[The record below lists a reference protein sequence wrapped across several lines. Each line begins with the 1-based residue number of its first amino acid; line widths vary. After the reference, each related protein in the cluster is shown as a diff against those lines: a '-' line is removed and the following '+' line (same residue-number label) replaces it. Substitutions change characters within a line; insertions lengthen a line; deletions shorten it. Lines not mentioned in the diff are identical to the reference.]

1 MTRQAPRPGGGP
13 ARTAA
18 PRIGRILLDA
28 GLVTTDQLHSALARQ
43 QAGAVRLGALLCEMG
58 FLDPATLELALEL
71 QSALSSPERI
81 LATAAGPREPL
92 GVLLLAG
99 GCITPAQLEDALA
112 EQERTG
118 ARLGRIAVRRGWIGE
133 PALERLL
140 SLQRQLGR
148 TPPGP
153 GPLRLGR
160 ILVLLGAIT
169 TGQLD
174 AALAHQ
180 AGTGRTLGEVL
191 IDAGYATPRTIAE
204 GLRLQRGLMAAA
216 VAALLALGPGLPGT
230 AAAAG
235 GAEGGVSV
243 SARVLPYA
251 RLEVLAQPSSLHV
264 TAVDAARGY
273 VEVDGV
279 SRLSIRSNS
288 PRGYALVVEGRSE
301 ILTGVV
307 IRGLGP
313 DVALAVAGGTLLRPP
328 ADPRAAIEIRPGYRF
343 ALAPGTPPGEY
354 PWPVTLS
361 ILPL

>member
-1 MTRQAPRPGGGP
+1 MTIQAPRPGDGQ
-13 ARTAA
+13 ACAA
-18 PRIGRILLDA
+18 AHRIGQILLNA
-28 GLVTTDQLHSALARQ
+28 GLVTADQLQAALTLQHAR
-43 QAGAVRLGALLCEMG
+43 AVRLGELLCAMG
-58 FLDPATLELALEL
+58 LLDRATLGLALEL

-92 GVLLLAG
+92 GVLLLASG
-99 GCITPAQLEDALA
+99 RITPAQLEDALA
-112 EQERTG
+112 EQDRTG
-118 ARLGRIAVRRGWIGE
+118 ARLGRIAVRRGWLDEQG
-133 PALERLL
+133 LERLL
-140 SLQRQLGR
+140 SLQRRIGR
-148 TPPGP
+148 KPHGP

-169 TGQLD
+169 AAQLD
-174 AALAHQ
+174 AALVRQ

-191 IDAGYATPRTIAE
+191 IDAGYATPRTVAQ

-216 VAALLALGPGLPGT
+216 VAALLALGPGLT
-230 AAAAG
+230 DAVAN

-243 SARVLPYA
+243 TARVLPYA
-251 RLEVLAQPSSLHV
+251 RLEVLAQPSSLRV
-264 TAVDAARGY
+264 TPADAARGY

-279 SRLSIRSNS
+279 SRLAIRSNS

-307 IRGLGP
+307 LRGLGP
-313 DVALAVAGGTLLRPP
+313 DVALPVAGGTLLRPP
-328 ADPRAAIEIRPGYRF
+328 ADPRAAIEVRPGYRF
-343 ALAPGTPPGEY
+343 SLAPGTPPGDY

>member
-28 GLVTTDQLHSALARQ
+28 GLVTTDQLQAALARQ
-43 QAGAVRLGALLCEMG
+43 QAGAVRLGVLLCEMG

-112 EQERTG
+112 EQDRTG
-118 ARLGRIAVRRGWIGE
+118 ARLGRVAVRWGWLDE
-133 PALERLL
+133 PGLEQLL
-140 SLQRQLGR
+140 SLQRQLEHA
-148 TPPGP
+148 PPGP

-174 AALAHQ
+174 AALARQ
-180 AGTGRTLGEVL
+180 TGTGRPLGDVL
-191 IDAGYATPRTIAE
+191 IDAGFATPRSVAQ

-216 VAALLALGPGLPGT
+216 VAALLALGPGLPD
-230 AAAAG
+230 ARAG
-235 GAEGGVSV
+235 GAEGGISV
-243 SARVLPYA
+243 SARVVPYA
-251 RLEVLAQPSSLHV
+251 RLEVLAQPTTLHV
-264 TAVDAARGY
+264 TPADAARGY
-273 VEVDGV
+273 VEVDGI
-279 SRLSIRSNS
+279 SRFSIRSNS
-288 PRGYALVVEGRSE
+288 PRGHALVVEGRSE